1 MGETLGRF
9 GIDPYLLAGQI
20 INFLVIAWIL
30 WRFLLWPLQANMKA
44 RAEKIAQ
51 GLKDAEKSRLAFEE
65 AAKEKERVLAETYS
79 QTSRILE
86 RARDEA
92 ERLRAAALE
101 RARADTERM
110 IREAR
115 GLLALERQEMEKEVQ
130 GLSLELSGKILE
142 SVVTGLFNEEDKSRI
157 VAEGMKR
164 IRGVG
169 VS

>member
-1 MGETLGRF
+1 MKETLGSF
-9 GIDPYLLAGQI
+9 GIDLKLLAGQI
-20 INFLVIAWIL
+20 VNFLVIGWIL
-30 WRFLLWPLQANMKA
+30 YRFLLRPLQANMKA

-51 GLKDAEKSRLAFEE
+51 GLKDAEKSRLALEE
-65 AAKEKERVLAETYS
+65 AAKEKERVLAETYG
-79 QTSRILE
+79 QASRILD

-101 RARADTERM
+101 RARVDAERM

-115 GLLALERQEMEKEVQ
+115 GLLSLERQEMEKEMQ
-130 GLSLELSGKILE
+130 GLSIGLSGKILE
-142 SVVTGLFNEEDKSRI
+142 SVVTGLFSEEEKSRI